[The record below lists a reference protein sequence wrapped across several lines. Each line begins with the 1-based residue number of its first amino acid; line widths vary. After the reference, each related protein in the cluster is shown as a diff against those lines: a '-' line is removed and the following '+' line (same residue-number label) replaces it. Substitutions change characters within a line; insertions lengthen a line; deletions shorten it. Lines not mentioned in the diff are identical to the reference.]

1 MKFWKLTV
9 VIVRGTAGCARSPC
23 DEGPGDMYTMYV
35 YIYIY
40 MYICICI
47 CICICIYTITS
58 TITISITST
67 ITITI
72 TITITYYDCF
82 YCYYYYYYY
91 HYQEEGGSH
100 GCPSLGDHF
109 RGPSGSESNMGSYP
123 NSTRLISVEM
133 CIRIYTYIYIY
144 IYIYI
149 YQVSIFHGS
158 ATQAVPTEPVF
169 PGAGID
175 VKRKAIII
183 IISSSSSSCNSI
195 TSFTTITTIISCLF
209 FIYAYVCVCM
219 HVQ

>member
-1 MKFWKLTV
+1 M
-9 VIVRGTAGCARSPC
+9 
-23 DEGPGDMYTMYV
+23 
-35 YIYIY
+35 
-40 MYICICI
+40 
-47 CICICIYTITS
+47 
-58 TITISITST
+58 
-67 ITITI
+67 
-72 TITITYYDCF
+72 
-82 YCYYYYYYY
+82 
-91 HYQEEGGSH
+91 
-100 GCPSLGDHF
+100 
-109 RGPSGSESNMGSYP
+109 
-123 NSTRLISVEM
+123 
-133 CIRIYTYIYIY
+133 YTYIYIY

-183 IISSSSSSCNSI
+183 IIISSSSSSCNSI